1 MKIKNIS
8 LKKYKETSKFVQY
21 KISYNNNTILQKI
34 TSAKIVNISNNNII
48 IDISNNSNT
57 LNFFN
62 KLDKYYNNNSIYTK
76 TIYNI
81 LYNNVVNNNSISIV
95 VTDNTS
101 IIYNSNNIK
110 LKDLSIGDNID
121 CTIELYCY
129 YVKPTSKKA
138 SFILKTHD
146 IVKNKIYINSD
157 SIDILSDEKN
167 TKISKLNELLNN
179 TESSEDINSVGSNS
193 SIETK
198 SNSNTSSEIEIN
210 KNNSNDN
217 NNDNLLDNN
226 SSELTSS
233 SEKIRNI
240 LRRKL
245 T

>member
-34 TSAKIVNISNNNII
+34 TSAKIVGISNNNII

-76 TIYNI
+76 TKYNI
-81 LYNNVVNNNSISIV
+81 LYNSVINNNNISIV

-101 IIYNSNNIK
+101 IIYNSNIIK
-110 LKDLSIGDNID
+110 LNDLSIGDNID

-179 TESSEDINSVGSNS
+179 TESSEDIKNS

-233 SEKIRNI
+233 SEKIKNI

>member
-1 MKIKNIS
+1 MKIKNII
-8 LKKYKETSKFVQY
+8 LEKYKETSNFVQY

-34 TSAKIVNISNNNII
+34 TSAKIVSISNNNII
-48 IDISNNSNT
+48 IDISNNINI

-76 TIYNI
+76 TKYNI
-81 LYNNVVNNNSISIV
+81 LYNSVVNNNSISIV

-110 LKDLSIGDNID
+110 LNDLSIGDNID

-179 TESSEDINSVGSNS
+179 TESSEDIKND

-198 SNSNTSSEIEIN
+198 SSSNTSSEIQFN
-210 KNNSNDN
+210 KNNSNNN

-226 SSELTSS
+226 SSELNSS

>member
-48 IDISNNSNT
+48 IDISNNSNII
-57 LNFFN
+57 NFFN

-76 TIYNI
+76 TKYNI
-81 LYNNVVNNNSISIV
+81 LYNSVINNNNISIV

-101 IIYNSNNIK
+101 IIYNSNIIK
-110 LKDLSIGDNID
+110 LNDLSIGDNID

-179 TESSEDINSVGSNS
+179 TESSEDIKNS

>member
-34 TSAKIVNISNNNII
+34 TSAKIVGISNNNII

-76 TIYNI
+76 TKYNI
-81 LYNNVVNNNSISIV
+81 LYNSVINNNNISIV

-101 IIYNSNNIK
+101 IIYNSNIIK
-110 LKDLSIGDNID
+110 LNDLSIGDNID

-179 TESSEDINSVGSNS
+179 TESSEDIKNS

>member
-1 MKIKNIS
+1 MKIKNII
-8 LKKYKETSKFVQY
+8 LEKYKETSKYVQY
-21 KISYNNNTILQKI
+21 KIKYNNNTILQKI
-34 TSAKIVNISNNNII
+34 TSAKIVSISNNNII
-48 IDISNNSNT
+48 IDISNNINI

-62 KLDKYYNNNSIYTK
+62 KLDKYYYNNSIHTK
-76 TIYNI
+76 NKYNI
-81 LYNNVVNNNSISIV
+81 IYDNIVNNNNITIV

-110 LKDLSIGDNID
+110 LNNLSIGDNID
-121 CTIELYCY
+121 CNIELYCY
-129 YVKPTSKKA
+129 YVKPSSNKA

-146 IVKNKIYINSD
+146 IVKNNIYINSD

-167 TKISKLNELLNN
+167 TNISKLNELLNN
-179 TESSEDINSVGSNS
+179 TKSSEDINNVSSNN

-198 SNSNTSSEIEIN
+198 SNSNTSSEIQFN
-210 KNNSNDN
+210 RNNS

-226 SSELTSS
+226 SSELTYN
-233 SEKIRNI
+233 SEKIKNI

>member
-76 TIYNI
+76 TKYNI
-81 LYNNVVNNNSISIV
+81 LYNSVINNNNISIV

-179 TESSEDINSVGSNS
+179 TESSEDIKNS

-226 SSELTSS
+226 SSKLTSS